1 MKKLYLVALL
11 VCLSG
16 CVSAQA
22 YRSGT
27 GKTYP
32 PTKADAILV
41 FYAAEDVNRTYEV
54 IGEITTAGSSG
65 WGKNEGDLINK
76 ARGKAAEMGADGIL
90 VRPIDKGTGASHVM
104 ATLYGSNDKS
114 QHVTAIKF
122 TGEQPPPRSKP

>member
-1 MKKLYLVALL
+1 MKKLCAIGLL

-27 GKTYP
+27 GKIYP
-32 PTKADAILV
+32 PTQSDAVLV
-41 FYAAEDVNRTYEV
+41 FYAAEDVKQPYEV

-76 ARGKAAEMGADGIL
+76 ARGKAAEMGADAIL
-90 VRPIDKGTGASHVM
+90 VRPIDKGSGGDKAMAVM
-104 ATLYGSNDKS
+104 FGSNDKS
-114 QHVTAIKF
+114 QHVTAIRF
-122 TGEQPPPRSKP
+122 TKSEQQPVK